1 MPEPVVRR
9 MDNIITIN
17 DINYKYY
24 LDISCLA
31 CYIEDPKALTIKL
44 IFRYY
49 WWRDGSPTLYFAN
62 KQDYQQAV
70 DEIALA
76 YFFTGTSDQEE
87 ITKEWA
93 IAPFDASSYLFTFG
107 RDGYLHLTSGAI

>member
-1 MPEPVVRR
+1 MPGPMVTR

-17 DINYKYY
+17 DIYYKYY
-24 LDISCLA
+24 PDISCLY
-31 CYIEDPKALTIKL
+31 CTIENPEALTIKL

-76 YFFTGTSDQEE
+76 YFFTGTGNQEE
-87 ITKEWA
+87 ITKKWA
-93 IAPFDASSYLFTFG
+93 IAPLNASSYLFTFG
-107 RDGYLHLTSGAI
+107 RDGYLHLASSAI